1 MGNFVVYILE
11 WTLCLSAFLLLYK
24 MCFSGSTFHRFN
36 RLFLLG
42 SVVVSALLPLIH
54 ITTSEEMEPIAE
66 VCRLNT
72 EELEQI
78 PVVTTLSAPIVPQ
91 SVSVLLQEGQKAETE
106 WEIETL
112 STGQTVFMI
121 LALIYLIY
129 IAIQVIGWLRSF
141 TKMMLFL
148 KGKRMRR
155 VGRWIR
161 LVAHEE
167 EYGPFSWMN
176 CIVIS
181 NKEQGFARRA
191 SIRHEL
197 SHIVLL
203 HYADLVFLLLCT
215 IVNPICWFVMK
226 EIKVVHEYEAD
237 DEVIN
242 HYRIQS
248 RDYQRLLIMRTV
260 GAEAYALACSFNLNI
275 KKRIMMMK
283 KKQSTWWRIMWIAV
297 TIPLVG
303 IALTAFSKPKEALKE
318 VVDSSASVIYNLP
331 STIYESDAAE
341 AEVIQPQGPTPVEE
355 AEPAE
360 VEDDVKPGDMIT
372 GCVTDEKNMPV
383 MMVNIFE
390 KDEYGRIV
398 AHAVSDLNGDFAF
411 KLVNPQHKLSVSCP
425 GFATQTLDI
434 KDKEVNVVLKHNAR
448 LIGATASYRI
458 DSIEA
463 NDSHFKD
470 EDLPQDGTFHVV
482 EQLASFPG
490 GQEKLS
496 LYLVGNMRYPAIA
509 VENRVEADIIVAF
522 TVGKTG
528 LISSA
533 KVVECNA
540 SSPLVTA
547 EVSKAAD
554 EYDPEAFETMKA
566 YYNAIEA
573 LKEEAVHLVRSMPRW
588 EPSRRNGLR
597 FETEMTIPL
606 YYRLVTP
613 SGALLSPP
621 GDVK

>member
-1 MGNFVVYILE
+1 
-11 WTLCLSAFLLLYK
+11 
-24 MCFSGSTFHRFN
+24 
-36 RLFLLG
+36 
-42 SVVVSALLPLIH
+42 
-54 ITTSEEMEPIAE
+54 
-66 VCRLNT
+66 
-72 EELEQI
+72 
-78 PVVTTLSAPIVPQ
+78 
-91 SVSVLLQEGQKAETE
+91 
-106 WEIETL
+106 
-112 STGQTVFMI
+112 
-121 LALIYLIY
+121 
-129 IAIQVIGWLRSF
+129 
-141 TKMMLFL
+141 
-148 KGKRMRR
+148 
-155 VGRWIR
+155 
-161 LVAHEE
+161 
-167 EYGPFSWMN
+167 
-176 CIVIS
+176 
-181 NKEQGFARRA
+181 
-191 SIRHEL
+191 
-197 SHIVLL
+197 
-203 HYADLVFLLLCT
+203 
-215 IVNPICWFVMK
+215 
-226 EIKVVHEYEAD
+226 
-237 DEVIN
+237 
-242 HYRIQS
+242 
-248 RDYQRLLIMRTV
+248 
-260 GAEAYALACSFNLNI
+260 
-275 KKRIMMMK
+275 MMMK

-331 STIYESDAAE
+331 STIYDSEAAE
-341 AEVIQPQGPTPVEE
+341 AEVIEPQGPTPVEE
-355 AEPAE
+355 ESDK

-372 GCVTDEKNMPV
+372 GCVTDEKNMPL
-383 MMVNIFE
+383 MMVNILE

-448 LIGATASYRI
+448 LIGATASGRI

-509 VENRVEADIIVAF
+509 EENRVEADIIVAF

-566 YYNAIEA
+566 YYDAVEA

-606 YYRLVTP
+606 YYRLMTP

>member
-91 SVSVLLQEGQKAETE
+91 SVSVLLQEGQKAESE

-112 STGQTVFMI
+112 STGQIVFMI

-141 TKMMLFL
+141 TKMILFL

-318 VVDSSASVIYNLP
+318 MVDSSASVIYNLP
-331 STIYESDAAE
+331 STIYDSEAAE
-341 AEVIQPQGPTPVEE
+341 AEVIEPQGPTPVEE
-355 AEPAE
+355 AEPDE

-411 KLVNPQHKLSVSCP
+411 KLVTPQHKLSVSCP

-434 KDKEVNVVLKHNAR
+434 KDKEVNVTLKHNAK
-448 LIGATASYRI
+448 LDEATVYTA
-458 DSIEA
+458 A
-463 NDSHFKD
+463 NTIREEDSHFKD
-470 EDLPQDGTFHVV
+470 EALPRDGTF
-482 EQLASFPG
+482 EIMEKMAAYPG
-490 GQEKLS
+490 GAEALREYINAN
-496 LYLVGNMRYPAIA
+496 LRYPVIA
-509 VENRVEADIIVAF
+509 KENLVEANIIVEF

-528 LISSA
+528 LVSSA

-554 EYDPEAFETMKA
+554 EYDQTAYETMKA
-566 YYNAIEA
+566 YYDAVEA
-573 LKEEAVHLVRSMPRW
+573 LKEEAVHLVRCMPRW

-597 FETEMTIPL
+597 FETEMTIPVSFKL
-606 YYRLVTP
+606 M
-613 SGALLSPP
+613 
-621 GDVK
+621 K

>member
-91 SVSVLLQEGQKAETE
+91 SVSVLLQEGQKAESE

-148 KGKRMRR
+148 KGKRKRR

-161 LVAHEE
+161 LIAHEE

-331 STIYESDAAE
+331 STIYVSEAE
-341 AEVIQPQGPTPVEE
+341 KAEVIEPQGPTPVEE

-372 GCVTDEKNMPV
+372 GCVTDDKNMPL

-390 KDEYGRIV
+390 KDEFGRIV
-398 AHAVSDLNGDFAF
+398 AHAVSDLNGDFTF
-411 KLVNPQHKLSVSCP
+411 KLVNPQHKLTVSCP

-434 KDKEVNVVLKHNAR
+434 KDKEVNVTLKHNAK
-448 LIGATASYRI
+448 LGGGIVYTP
-458 DSIEA
+458 A
-463 NDSHFKD
+463 NTIREENSHFKD
-470 EDLPQDGTFHVV
+470 EALPQDGTFQVV
-482 EQLASFPG
+482 EKMAAYPG
-490 GQEKLS
+490 GAEALTE
-496 LYLVGNMRYPAIA
+496 YINMNLRYPVIA
-509 VENRVEADIIVAF
+509 KENLVEADIIVEF

-528 LISSA
+528 LVSSA
-533 KVVECNA
+533 RVVECNA
-540 SSPLVTA
+540 GSSLVTT
-547 EVSKAAD
+547 EVRKAAD
-554 EYDPEAFETMKA
+554 EYNSEAYETMKA
-566 YYNAIEA
+566 YYNAVEA

-597 FETEMTIPL
+597 FETEMTIPIGFKL
-606 YYRLVTP
+606 M
-613 SGALLSPP
+613 
-621 GDVK
+621 K

>member
-91 SVSVLLQEGQKAETE
+91 SISVLLQEGQKAESE

-148 KGKRMRR
+148 KGKRKRR

-260 GAEAYALACSFNLNI
+260 GAEAYALASSFNLNI
-275 KKRIMMMK
+275 KKRIIMMK
-283 KKQSTWWRIMWIAV
+283 KNQSTWWRMMWIAV

-331 STIYESDAAE
+331 STIYDSEAAE
-341 AEVIQPQGPTPVEE
+341 AEVIEPQGPTPVEE
-355 AEPAE
+355 ESDK
-360 VEDDVKPGDMIT
+360 VEDDVKPGDMIS
-372 GCVTDEKNMPV
+372 GCVTDDKNMPL

-390 KDEYGRIV
+390 KDEFGRIV

-411 KLVNPQHKLSVSCP
+411 KLVNPQHKLTISCP

-434 KDKEVNVVLKHNAR
+434 KDKEVNVTLKHNAK
-448 LIGATASYRI
+448 LDETTVYTAADAIRK
-458 DSIEA
+458 E
-463 NDSHFKD
+463 DSHFKD
-470 EDLPQDGTFHVV
+470 EALPQDGTFQVV
-482 EQLASFPG
+482 EKMAAYPG
-490 GQEKLS
+490 GAEALTE
-496 LYLVGNMRYPAIA
+496 YLRMNLRYPVIA
-509 VENRVEADIIVAF
+509 KENQVEADIIVEF

-528 LISSA
+528 LVSSA
-533 KVVECNA
+533 RVVECNA
-540 SSPLVTA
+540 ASSLVTA
-547 EVSKAAD
+547 EVRKAAD
-554 EYDPEAFETMKA
+554 EYDPDAYETMKA
-566 YYNAIEA
+566 YYDAVEA

-597 FETEMTIPL
+597 FETEMTIPVSFKL
-606 YYRLVTP
+606 M
-613 SGALLSPP
+613 
-621 GDVK
+621 K

>member
-91 SVSVLLQEGQKAETE
+91 SVSVLLQEGQKAESE

-283 KKQSTWWRIMWIAV
+283 KKQSTWWRILWIAV

-318 VVDSSASVIYNLP
+318 VVDSSVKIIERPIVEVL
-331 STIYESDAAE
+331 TAE
-341 AEVIQPQGPTPVEE
+341 AEESELAEPQGPTPVEE
-355 AEPAE
+355 VENVTAE
-360 VEDDVKPGDMIT
+360 VEAIDDVKPGDMIT

-390 KDEYGRIV
+390 KDEFGRIV

-434 KDKEVNVVLKHNAR
+434 KDKEVNVTLKHNAK
-448 LIGATASYRI
+448 LDGGIVYTP
-458 DSIEA
+458 A
-463 NDSHFKD
+463 NTIREENSHFKD
-470 EDLPQDGTFHVV
+470 EALPQDGTFQVV
-482 EQLASFPG
+482 EKMAAYPG
-490 GQEKLS
+490 GAEALREYINAN
-496 LYLVGNMRYPAIA
+496 LRYPVIA
-509 VENRVEADIIVAF
+509 KENLVEADIIVEF

-528 LISSA
+528 LVSSA
-533 KVVECNA
+533 RVVECNA

-554 EYDPEAFETMKA
+554 EYDQTAYETMKA
-566 YYNAIEA
+566 YYDAVEA
-573 LKEEAVHLVRSMPRW
+573 LKEEAVHLVRCMPRW

-597 FETEMTIPL
+597 FETEMTIPVSFKL
-606 YYRLVTP
+606 M
-613 SGALLSPP
+613 
-621 GDVK
+621 K